1 MTAERPT
8 SVRWCVLGVTT
19 LASVL
24 LYLDR
29 MCVSIAAESMRT
41 EFGATKSQ
49 EAWFLGAFFLSYA
62 LFQVPSGMLSDR
74 FGIRKMLVLYILAW
88 SAFTGVMGLATS
100 FAMLIVFRLGCGL
113 AQAGAYPSAAR
124 AVRDWMPFTQRGL
137 ASSMVAFGGR
147 IGGAIAPA
155 LTGWLMLSF
164 ALAQSSPAFRADEL
178 LDGPTFAKHLAGSAN
193 GDWRESVLDGCDAEF
208 HEALIILAVQPNAPV
223 DLDPVRWLALVND
236 ANLAQHLAQHPVP
249 PTDSASLEI
258 NRLLTD
264 QTAGS
269 PGAPTLDPRVN
280 RRLWELLAP
289 GAFKKLEARGWRPV
303 MLIYGAAGAFVAAA
317 FWLTFRETPRDHPW
331 CNAGEQRLILGVAT
345 TGDVLPREPFPWR
358 DVLTDLSMWGNCLSQ
373 VGTNIGWVFLVTW
386 LPRYL
391 DEVHHVPVVQR
402 GMLASLPLFAG
413 MPAML
418 LGGPWTDVFAQRLG
432 LKWGRRLPI
441 VITRTAAAMGYV
453 LCLIVAAGVFGS
465 FGSSLAVGV
474 AVTGMCLVAVGT
486 DLGVASS
493 WAFAQDVGGRHTA
506 AILGWGNM
514 WGNLGAFIAPPLIYN
529 QVLGESPTIG
539 DWNLMFVV
547 CAGAFVMAAIGAL
560 VMDASRPLDVADRL
574 RVVAE

>member
-1 MTAERPT
+1 MSDRPS

-41 EFGATKSQ
+41 EFHATKSQ

-74 FGIRKMLVLYILAW
+74 FGIRRMLVLYILAW

-100 FAMLIVFRLGCGL
+100 FVMLIVFRLGCGL

-164 ALAQSSPAFRADEL
+164 ALSNSSPAFRQDEL
-178 LDGPTFAKHLAGSAN
+178 SDARAFARHLVGETTGEPPA
-193 GDWRESVLDGCDAEF
+193 WRESVLTGCEPAL
-208 HEALIILAVQPNAPV
+208 HEAMIILALQPNAPV
-223 DLDPVRWLALVND
+223 QLEPDRWLAFVNTT
-236 ANLAQHLAQHPVP
+236 NLAEHLAQHPIRG
-249 PTDSASLEI
+249 DDNAALEI
-258 NRLLTD
+258 DRLLASAKAATPLSGD
-264 QTAGS
+264 SHSET
-269 PGAPTLDPRVN
+269 N

-303 MLIYGAAGAFVAAA
+303 MLVYGAAGLFVAAA
-317 FWLTFRETPRDHPW
+317 FWITFRETPAAHPW
-331 CNAGEQRLILGVAT
+331 CNSAEQHLILGVAT
-345 TGDVLPREPFPWR
+345 ADSIVPRQSFPWR
-358 DVLTDLSMWGNCLSQ
+358 VVLTDLSMWGNCLSQ
-373 VGTNIGWVFLVTW
+373 IGTNIGWVFLVTW

-402 GMLASLPLFAG
+402 GVLASLPLFAG

-418 LGGPWTDVFAQRLG
+418 LGGPWTDIFAQRFG
-432 LKWGRRLPI
+432 LKWGRRVPI
-441 VITRTAAAMGYV
+441 VLTRIGAATGYG
-453 LCLIVAAGVFGS
+453 LCLIVATGVCGA
-465 FGSSLAVGV
+465 FGSSLAVTV
-474 AVTGMCLVAVGT
+474 AVIGTCLVAVGT

-514 WGNLGAFIAPPLIYN
+514 WGNLGAFVAPPLIYN
-529 QVLGESPTIG
+529 RVLGENPGIVE
-539 DWNLMFVV
+539 WNLMFVV

-560 VMDASRPLDVADRL
+560 WMDASRPLDAH
-574 RVVAE
+574 